1 MKFALDQFS
10 PRELDALIKAAERQ
24 KLRIESRRPRAV
36 VRAELT
42 ALSLELG
49 YSIEELFGATTS
61 APPQASAKKPAKRR
75 SAKVAV
81 KYRDPENRKNT
92 WSGRGSQPRWLRE
105 KVRRGLTP
113 ADFLVDGLARPTANT
128 KSIGKRTVFKQ
139 A

>member
-1 MKFALDQFS
+1 MNFDLSTFDARQLDS
-10 PRELDALIKAAERQ
+10 LVLAADKRKSQ
-24 KLRIESRRPRAV
+24 LAKRRPIAV

-42 ALSLELG
+42 ATAAEFG
-49 YSIEELFGATTS
+49 YAIDELFGVS
-61 APPQASAKKPAKRR
+61 APQLKDAKSKARHPKG
-75 SAKVAV
+75 KVAV

-105 KVRRGLTP
+105 KVRRGLSP
-113 ADFLVDGLARPTANT
+113 SDFLVDGLARPTANT